1 MTPEQLA
8 AIRARAEAATP
19 GPWHDDQDGMVYSTC
34 QPGCAVVINDIDLAV
49 EDAEFIAHAREDIP
63 ALVAEVE
70 RLQTELARMR
80 PVVEAAQRWHVAAQH
95 YDAAMRSRDYG
106 AADLADAEL
115 NAATERLIAA
125 VAALDAAREEP
136 R

>member
-70 RLQTELARMR
+70 RLQVELARVR
-80 PVVEAAQRWHVAAQH
+80 PVVEAARMALDDLLS
-95 YDAAMRSRDYG
+95 DANYGLNHRTEGALMR
-106 AADLADAEL
+106 ALAS
-115 NAATERLIAA
+115 
-125 VAALDAAREEP
+125 LDAAREEP